1 MLIGELLIF
10 NNIQPY
16 QILSLSI
23 FERPVQN
30 TMKIKP
36 INDKVLVQAI
46 TQDEV
51 TKSGIVLPDT
61 VDKERPEK
69 GKVMAVGAGRVENG
83 QKVPMTVKVGDTV
96 VFKKYS
102 PDEVNVEGKEYLVIS
117 ESDIIAII
125 E

>member
-1 MLIGELLIF
+1 M
-10 NNIQPY
+10 
-16 QILSLSI
+16 SLSI